1 MKLRAAG
8 FLVPALLLCHPAH
21 GAGSAPASGRNWQ
34 VSIESA
40 SCDAATSLVT
50 VGARI
55 RYLGTGGVVEAP
67 ISRLVDGNGK
77 PYVPKSLVWKAG
89 GKQIAVLLAAGG
101 LRQLP
106 SAESGEI
113 QLRFEVRDPAG
124 ALQFEF
130 GDIKAFPLTR
140 ARTAAGAS
148 ICDSLLKP
156 AQIQPVRGS
165 RPTRAAGA
173 KPGVRAFRDGY
184 PCLAPAKGPWRTIEA
199 PHPPYLPEQ
208 LLVFGRGYLPN
219 VRQIELPMGRA
230 AAQSY
235 PYAGLDELKAI
246 EDAAL
251 RAIAADFPEYASGSK
266 HFAFNWG
273 IQKAASGNELYSV
286 GIYAVRPCPN

>member
-1 MKLRAAG
+1 
-8 FLVPALLLCHPAH
+8 
-21 GAGSAPASGRNWQ
+21 
-34 VSIESA
+34 
-40 SCDAATSLVT
+40 
-50 VGARI
+50 
-55 RYLGTGGVVEAP
+55 VVEAP

-106 SAESGEI
+106 SAESGEV

-124 ALQFEF
+124 VLQFEF
-130 GDIKAFPLTR
+130 GDLKACPLTR
-140 ARTAAGAS
+140 ARTTAASG

-165 RPTRAAGA
+165 RPVRAAGA
-173 KPGVRAFRDGY
+173 KTGVRAFRDGY
-184 PCLAPAKGPWRTIEA
+184 PCLAPSKGPWRTIEA

-251 RAIAADFPEYASGSK
+251 RAMAADFPEYSSGSK

-286 GIYAVRPCPN
+286 GIYAVRPCAN